1 MKKTKYEAQDFTVD
15 WRARGKKHR
24 IPRHSNWNGYLVS
37 VWADEFNQET
47 GECFWEA
54 TESFTS
60 WEKARTFIMSHG
72 IDRET
77 ADSMRPLGS
86 IRRRK

>member
-1 MKKTKYEAQDFTVD
+1 MKKTKYEAQDFHVM
-15 WRARGKKHR
+15 WRARGKRHR
-24 IPRHSNWNGYLVS
+24 IPRQSTWFGYLVT
-37 VWADEFNQET
+37 VWADAYDFHT
-47 GECFWEA
+47 GECFTEA
-54 TESFTS
+54 VESFQS